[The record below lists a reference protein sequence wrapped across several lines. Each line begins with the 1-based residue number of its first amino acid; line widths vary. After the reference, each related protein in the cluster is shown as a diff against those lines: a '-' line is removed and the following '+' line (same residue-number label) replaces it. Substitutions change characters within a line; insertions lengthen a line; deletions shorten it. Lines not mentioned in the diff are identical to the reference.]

1 MEGIIMKRDLE
12 VRTSTSDKIYIVRL
26 YQQDAT
32 ASELGTSKTAH
43 KYYVVDCWYGR
54 RMGPYKYLR
63 KIRTA
68 YLRVAQ
74 NAYDKIIN
82 EKVSKGYSDFT
93 CHLHGPWEDIQD
105 SQEVGDNTPERI
117 FVSDSDCRTSSD
129 DDRKKALERLANSG
143 GW

>member
-1 MEGIIMKRDLE
+1 MIMKRDLE
-12 VRTSTSDKIYIVRL
+12 VRTGTSDKIYIVRL

-32 ASELGTSKTAH
+32 ASELGPSKTAH

-68 YLRVAQ
+68 SCLVAQ
-74 NAYDKIIN
+74 SAYDKIIN

-93 CHLHGPWEDIQD
+93 CHLDGPWEDIQKD
-105 SQEVGDNTPERI
+105 SQEVGDNTGRPERI

-143 GW
+143 W